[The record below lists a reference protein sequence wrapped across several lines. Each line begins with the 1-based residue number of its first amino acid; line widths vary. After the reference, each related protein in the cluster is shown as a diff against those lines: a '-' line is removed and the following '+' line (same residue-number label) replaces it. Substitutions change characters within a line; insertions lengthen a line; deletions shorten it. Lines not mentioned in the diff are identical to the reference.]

1 MAGFRFLFGSEAG
14 TWGQAQRSW
23 ALIASALNS
32 VMDTRSRNYY
42 LRKLRLRAAKKLKN
56 GSAAAAAQ
64 GLPEAVFWFLGN
76 RVPV

>member
-1 MAGFRFLFGSEAG
+1 MGTGSKVVG
-14 TWGQAQRSW
+14 
-23 ALIASALNS
+23 INASALNS